1 MINSAFITPHS
12 PILIPAIGRA
22 NTGLLEKTAAAYKKI
37 EAKLTAEPVETVVV
51 ISPHNPGLADSF
63 AINSSPKFILN
74 FESFG
79 DFATKAKLDGDIALA
94 HELREN
100 LKNSAP
106 IQLTS
111 HKVLD
116 YGSAIPLYLLYPA
129 IKDAKVISIAHS
141 GADLKSHFEFG
152 KLLQNELISKNK
164 KIAILASGDLS
175 HRLKRNSPGGYSPK
189 GAKFDNKLIE
199 ILHDAPAAAD
209 AILQMDKKLI
219 EDAMECGL
227 KPIMMLLGILDKL
240 PFAPQVL
247 AYQTDLGIGYLTM
260 DMNLTNNPNIRD

>member
-12 PILIPAIGRA
+12 PILIPAVGKG
-22 NTGLLEKTAAAYKKI
+22 NTERLQKTAAAYKKI
-37 EAKLTAEPVETVVV
+37 EAKLTAEPVETVIV
-51 ISPHNPGLADSF
+51 ISPHNPGLAGSF
-63 AINSSPKFILN
+63 VINSAPKFILN

-106 IQLTS
+106 VQLTS

-129 IKDAKVISIAHS
+129 IKDAKVISISHS
-141 GADLKSHFEFG
+141 GADLKAHFEFG
-152 KLLQNELISKNK
+152 KLLISKNK
-164 KIAILASGDLS
+164 KIAVLASGDLS
-175 HRLKRNSPGGYSPK
+175 HRLKRSSLGGYSPK
-189 GAKFDNKLIE
+189 GAKFDNKIIE

-209 AILQMDKKLI
+209 AILQMDEKLI
-219 EDAMECGL
+219 KEAMECGL
-227 KPIMMLLGILDKL
+227 KSIMMLLGILDKL

-247 AYQTDLGIGYLTM
+247 AYQGDLGIGYLTM